1 MLVFYNIVIKSY
13 YFLVVF
19 FSFFNKKA
27 KLWLVGRKNWQQ
39 KFVVNPSTTKV
50 WFHFASLG
58 EFEQGKPLL
67 QAIKTQQPQKQII
80 ITFFS
85 PSGYEIRKNSNLGD
99 YILYLP
105 LDTKQN
111 AEDFIALFKPEIAFF
126 NKYEYWY
133 HFYKT
138 LNKNNIPVFVTS
150 AIFRPKHIFFKWYG
164 GFNRKI
170 LSFVTHFFI
179 QNKES
184 AVLLN
189 GIGFKNYTICGDT
202 RFDSV
207 LDLAKNKKEFPLIE
221 AFKAEHKLIIAGS
234 TWPQDEEL
242 IANYIKN
249 LNGDWKIIFA
259 PHEIGEDK
267 ILNLEKLLGDQ
278 SVRYSSLLN
287 SSENLNSAIKCIII
301 DNIGMLSSLY
311 SYGDIAYIGG
321 GFGVGIHNTLE
332 AAAWGLP
339 VVFGSNFQKFQEAK
353 DLITN
358 GGGFTIANQ
367 QELNIIF
374 EKLINQPKFRIEAGL
389 KAKNYVAV
397 NIGATEV
404 IMEYVFPEN

>member
-1 MLVFYNIVIKSY
+1 M
-13 YFLVVF
+13 VVF

-27 KLWLVGRKNWQQ
+27 KLWLVGRENWQQ
-39 KFVVNPSTTKV
+39 KFVVNPSTKKI

-67 QAIKTQQPQKQII
+67 QSVRAEYPQKEII

-164 GFNRKI
+164 GFNRRI
-170 LSFVTHFFI
+170 LNFVTHFFI

-184 AVLLN
+184 ATLLN

-207 LDLAKNKKEFPLIE
+207 LDLAKNKKEFPIIE
-221 AFKAEHKLIIAGS
+221 AFKADQKLIIAGS
-234 TWPQDEEL
+234 TWPQDEVL

-249 LNGDWKIIFA
+249 LNPEWKVVFA

-267 ILNLEKLLGDQ
+267 ILNLEKLLGDK

-287 SSENLNSAIKCIII
+287 GSKNLNSAIECIII

-353 DLITN
+353 DLIVN

-367 QELNIIF
+367 QELDTTF
-374 EKLINQPKFRIEAGL
+374 DKLIDKSEFRKEAGL
-389 KAKNYVAV
+389 KAKNYVAE
-397 NIGATEV
+397 NTGATAT
-404 IMEYVFPEN
+404 IIKSVFAVNT